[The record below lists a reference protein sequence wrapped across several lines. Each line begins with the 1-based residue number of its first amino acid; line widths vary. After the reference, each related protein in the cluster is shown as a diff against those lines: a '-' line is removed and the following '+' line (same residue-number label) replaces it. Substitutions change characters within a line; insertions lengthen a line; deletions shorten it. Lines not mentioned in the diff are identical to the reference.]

1 MELVDFNTCE
11 RIKGYGYRGN
21 AGRKLPYLYNENV
34 WMVKFPGSTKDMT
47 GKHLPSYTSS
57 PISEYLGSHIYETLG
72 IDVHKTVLG
81 QCEGKIVV
89 GCRDFTQNA
98 TLFEYSQIKNT
109 VDDTLIS
116 GSYGS
121 SAHGERLS
129 DVLRVIQ
136 TSDEFEG
143 LREKVVE
150 RFWDMFVVDAF
161 IHNNDRNNGNW
172 GLLVSKYTLDLAPVY
187 DNGNAFFNKRNPS
200 LFKTRLSEETLLE
213 EDALSGRSFFLDNDD
228 KHLNPLEFFETTNDE
243 NCRTALKRF
252 VARVDLAKIFA
263 IIDDIPHKAFG
274 QVVIEEQQREFYK
287 ELLEKTYAYL
297 RVN

>member
-21 AGRKLPYLYNENV
+21 AGRKLPYLYNGNV

-228 KHLNPLEFFETTNDE
+228 KHLNPLEFFETTKDE

>member
-21 AGRKLPYLYNENV
+21 AGRKLPYLYNGNV

>member
-72 IDVHKTVLG
+72 IDVHETVLG

-161 IHNNDRNNGNW
+161 IHNNNRNNGNW
-172 GLLVSKYTLDLAPVY
+172 GLLVSKCTLDLAPVY
-187 DNGNAFFNKRNPS
+187 GNGNAFFNKRNPS

-213 EDALSGRSFFLDNDD
+213 EDALSGKSFFLDNDD

-243 NCRTALKRF
+243 NCRTALKCF